1 MYLDNNNHFYGEIG
15 GKNIYSYLKKN
26 YKLNTVEERINY
38 INELFGMYEVD
49 GATFYD
55 EYWDEVYN
63 QDRKHSKID
72 IVLNRS
78 KSTYSTSNIALALE
92 KVADYILKVDDY
104 KDEDERNYV
113 IYNSEEL
120 FNRACQEYNVTSN
133 LARINGGLGM
143 MGLSK
148 DKEGDSDNDDS
159 KKVEQNAFPFFQ
171 LPKNF
176 NLVKDLK
183 IEKEDLIKYP
193 EINDY
198 NEFYLYLKN
207 EYKKFFK
214 KKKLNSKDMGRKC
227 LIRKVLSELKK
238 DMIVAKKELERPIIW
253 KSPLKPT
260 GCPDYDEL
268 DMFDKNTVKELLR
281 VHKQVDLQDDLSC
294 ILVDLENL
302 IENTSFSDRQLE
314 VLELWRNGLE
324 VDRIASMLDVKQ
336 NTISKTLDRAID
348 SIVKQYEKEY
358 EEWYYLNIR
367 KGQYKKCKICNK
379 NKLINNFDVKKDNK
393 DGHKNVC
400 KKCQKERR

>member
-1 MYLDNNNHFYGEIG
+1 MYLDNNNNFLGKID
-15 GKNIYSYLKKN
+15 GKNIYSYSKKD

-49 GATFYD
+49 GAIFYD

-78 KSTYSTSNIALALE
+78 KSIYSTSNIALALE

-148 DKEGDSDNDDS
+148 DKEGNSDNDDS
-159 KKVEQNAFPFFQ
+159 KNIEQNAFPFFQ

-198 NEFYLYLKN
+198 NEFYLYLKD
-207 EYKKFFK
+207 EYKKFFQ
-214 KKKLNSKDMGRKC
+214 KKKLNSKDMRRKC

-253 KSPLKPT
+253 KAPLKPT

-294 ILVDLENL
+294 ILVDLDNL
-302 IENTSFSDRQLE
+302 INKINFTERQQE
-314 VLELWRNGLE
+314 VLKMWSNGLSTD
-324 VDRIASMLDVKQ
+324 VIAKGLNVKPQ
-336 NTISKTLDRAID
+336 TITGCLNSIID
-348 SIVKQYEKEY
+348 LIVKQYEEDY
-358 EEWYYLNIR
+358 ENWYYLNIR
-367 KGQYKKCKICNK
+367 KGTYKKCSRCGEV
-379 NKLINNFDVKKDNK
+379 KLVSGFDKDK
-393 DGHKNVC
+393 TGKLGVRGYC
-400 KKCQKERR
+400 KKCYNRK